1 MPCDTSRRHGRQDFL
16 EKFGATFRLEYDKYF
31 DGTEMEAL
39 DPEAFA
45 GASGKA
51 VLPVKAVTTGNAT
64 ELLPESLGKLSGSS
78 SNLRRAQSKRLMAFL
93 TIRICRF
100 NSRFSSLNS
109 RRRNLSR
116 PFFLISAFV
125 LS

>member
-1 MPCDTSRRHGRQDFL
+1 MTTTP
-16 EKFGATFRLEYDKYF
+16 EAGATFRLEYDKYF

-78 SNLRRAQSKRLMAFL
+78 SNLLKLNRNALWLSLPSVSAASIPVFQASIHAGATCPGL
-93 TIRICRF
+93 
-100 NSRFSSLNS
+100 FS
-109 RRRNLSR
+109 
-116 PFFLISAFV
+116 
-125 LS
+125 